1 MNYSVYESTRT
12 ISRRRISVW
21 RQGFPVLLCA
31 LSALGYML
39 AGHFPVTA
47 LLVAVISLV
56 DVFMISGWEKVA
68 LYFTKSAERPASPYR
83 SLIAFHPVQDQQYT
97 IVFAAKYSPFSRLF
111 SPSVSKFISLGIVIS
126 SILGSALL
134 SATVFTGLPREW
146 MLPTLGLLF
155 AFTVAQQFNKQA
167 TSEAIRRKNASA
179 PALLLEIAHS
189 FAGSD
194 PNANLVF
201 ITGESPEYPGCDATA
216 ILDDP
221 EFQTTF
227 PPERTTI
234 IHIEQSGTGDKVR
247 ISNRFGIPPVNTGI
261 LFTRLIRDIAARFG
275 IESRESWSHL
285 GSESPAAQAYIR
297 GYQSV
302 GLSTYATRKRS
313 KKRTSQASSH
323 EFLFAIAQEIVD
335 SIPRIRPYN
344 ADNL

>member
-12 ISRRRISVW
+12 ISRQRISVW

-31 LSALGYML
+31 LSSFGFIL
-39 AGHFPVTA
+39 AGHFPVSALLFAVTA
-47 LLVAVISLV
+47 LIA
-56 DVFMISGWEKVA
+56 VFMISGWEKVA
-68 LYFTKSAERPASPYR
+68 LFFTKSAERPASLYK

-97 IVFAAKYSPFSRLF
+97 IVFAAKYSHYSRLF
-111 SPSVSKFISLGIVIS
+111 SPAVSKFISLGIVLS
-126 SILGSALL
+126 SIVGSVLL
-134 SATVFTGLPREW
+134 SATAFTGLPREW
-146 MLPTLGLLF
+146 MLPALGLLY
-155 AFTVAQQFNKQA
+155 AFTVAQQFNKQVK
-167 TSEAIRRKNASA
+167 SESVRRKNASA

-201 ITGESPEYPGCDATA
+201 ITGESPEYPGCDAAA

-234 IHIEQSGTGDKVR
+234 IHIEESGTGDRIR

-275 IESRESWSHL
+275 IETRESWAHL
-285 GSESPAAQAYIR
+285 GSESPAAQSYIR

-302 GLSTYATRKRS
+302 GLSTYASKKRS
-313 KKRTSQASSH
+313 KKHASQASSH
-323 EFLFAIAQEIVD
+323 EYLFAIAQEIVD
-335 SIPRIRPYN
+335 SIPRIRPFN
-344 ADNL
+344 AENL